1 MSKCPDC
8 GVVENAPAPE
18 GSLQRCGRRGYYVP
32 SDDWKE
38 RVARQQACERAAARR
53 GYSREQ
59 WVRESGQ

>member
-1 MSKCPDC
+1 
-8 GVVENAPAPE
+8 
-18 GSLQRCGRRGYYVP
+18 VP